1 MVFYIYNLTS
11 TKRLGTVYAK
21 SVSEARSQ
29 AAHKWGLLS
38 HEVIAC
44 TVPLPEEGGLV
55 IW

>member
-1 MVFYIYNLTS
+1 MVFYIYNLNT

-21 SVSEARSQ
+21 SVGEARSQ

-44 TVPLPEEGGLV
+44 TVPLAEKCGAV